1 MNIGGIDK
9 QSIEEATA
17 EAKARPMGFD
27 PKDRIT
33 YIRDQVL
40 DIQREMLSGQHINE
54 ITARHSDF
62 ARDYKELFK
71 KVIQKEDLGPLNT
84 MFGALEK
91 MGQGTLS
98 QHEASVIVG
107 QKLVDK
113 FVKPQLNGT
122 SPGKSGH

>member
-1 MNIGGIDK
+1 MNIDKIDK

-17 EAKARPMGFD
+17 EAQARPIAFD

-33 YIRDQVL
+33 YIRENIL
-40 DIQREMLSGQHINE
+40 DIQREMAQKAHIND
-54 ITARHSDF
+54 ITARHADF

-91 MGQGTLS
+91 MGQGSLS

>member
-17 EAKARPMGFD
+17 EAQARPMGFD

-33 YIRDQVL
+33 YIRDHIL
-40 DIQREMLSGQHINE
+40 DIQRDMAAGRHINE
-54 ITARHSDF
+54 ITAHHADF

-71 KVIQKEDLGPLNT
+71 KVVQREDLGPLNT

-91 MGQGTLS
+91 MGQGSLS

-122 SPGKSGH
+122 SPGKSGR

>member
-1 MNIGGIDK
+1 MNVKSVDK

-17 EAKARPMGFD
+17 EAMARPMGFD

-33 YIRDQVL
+33 YIRDHVRN
-40 DIQREMLSGQHINE
+40 IQHEMAQGEHVNS
-54 ITARHSDF
+54 ITARHADF

-71 KVIQKEDLGPLNT
+71 KVVQKEDLGPLNT

-91 MGQGTLS
+91 MSQGSLS

-113 FVKPQLNGT
+113 FVKPQLNGSSPNT
-122 SPGKSGH
+122 SGR

>member
-1 MNIGGIDK
+1 MNVGGVDK
-9 QSIEEATA
+9 KSIEESVA
-17 EAKARPMGFD
+17 EAQAKPIAFAPT
-27 PKDRIT
+27 DRIT
-33 YIRDQVL
+33 YIRDHVR
-40 DIQREMLSGQHINE
+40 DIQAEMAQGISVAD
-54 ITARHSDF
+54 ITAKYADF

-71 KVIQKEDLGPLNT
+71 KVIQKEDLGPLKT

-122 SPGKSGH
+122 APNTSGR

>member
-1 MNIGGIDK
+1 MNVGGIDK
-9 QSIEEATA
+9 KSIEERVA
-17 EAKARPMGFD
+17 EAQAKPIAFE

-33 YIRDQVL
+33 YIRESVR
-40 DIQREMLSGQHINE
+40 DIQAEMAQGLPVSE
-54 ITARHSDF
+54 ITTRHADF

-71 KVIQKEDLGPLNT
+71 KVVQKEDLGPLKT

-122 SPGKSGH
+122 APNTSGH

>member
-1 MNIGGIDK
+1 MNVGGVDK
-9 QSIEEATA
+9 KSIEESVA
-17 EAKARPMGFD
+17 EAQAKPIAFE

-33 YIRDQVL
+33 YIRDHVR
-40 DIQREMLSGQHINE
+40 DIQAEMAQGISVAD
-54 ITARHSDF
+54 ITTKHADF

-71 KVIQKEDLGPLNT
+71 KIVQKEDLGPLKT

-91 MGQGTLS
+91 MGQGSLS

-122 SPGKSGH
+122 APNTSGR

>member
-1 MNIGGIDK
+1 MNIDKIDK

-17 EAKARPMGFD
+17 EAQARPIAFD

-33 YIRDQVL
+33 YIRENIL
-40 DIQREMLSGQHINE
+40 DIQREMAQKAHIND
-54 ITARHSDF
+54 ITARHADF